1 MFTHTEMVPLDD
13 YLLFEIRADRFDFGH
28 VVPPNSLCCIFGRKM
43 GAKPGL
49 LGRKMGYGW

>member
-1 MFTHTEMVPLDD
+1 MFTHSEMVPLDD
-13 YLLFEIRADRFDFGH
+13 DLLFEIRADRFNFGH

-43 GAKPGL
+43 GAKPGH